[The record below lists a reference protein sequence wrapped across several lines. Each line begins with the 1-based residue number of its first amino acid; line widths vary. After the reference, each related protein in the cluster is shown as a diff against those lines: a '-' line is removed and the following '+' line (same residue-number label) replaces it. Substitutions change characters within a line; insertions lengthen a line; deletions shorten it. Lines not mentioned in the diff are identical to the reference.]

1 MSSPARSSF
10 DESAEEGAEHVV
22 LTGDYRSWTG
32 QWEPSALPAGQTFG
46 EPEPLFAK
54 LDPEQ
59 VVADEL
65 ARMEAATAA

>member
-1 MSSPARSSF
+1 MSSPARSSS
-10 DESAEEGAEHVV
+10 DEWSEDDAEHVV
-22 LTGDYRSWTG
+22 LTGDYGPWTG
-32 QWEPSALPAGQTFG
+32 RWESSALPPGQTLR
-46 EPEPLFAK
+46 EPTPLFAK